1 VARFEE
7 VIMFKSIFVPLNGGD
22 KDDTALKTAL
32 AVARLFESHLECAR
46 ARLTPEFLIW
56 EGDVLDVVGGVVEGE
71 LITQLEKQD
80 RARTTTALRSFKAF
94 CEREKIVIADT
105 PGSAGVSARW
115 NELKGHQIA
124 EFVWE
129 SRFHD
134 LVVAARGLLAD
145 TDPATDFVGNLLL
158 DAGRPVLLAPDIP
171 PKTLGRTVAIA
182 WKNTPE
188 AARAVAAA
196 MPILAQ
202 AETVIVMSA
211 NEDDESVDGHTR
223 SAGRLADTLKWNGCN
238 ASAMHVNPDHR
249 AAPAILERCLDLGV
263 DLLVMGG
270 YGRSR
275 LRETVFGGFTRDV
288 LLSSPIPVFM
298 FH

>member
-1 VARFEE
+1 
-7 VIMFKSIFVPLNGGD
+7 MFKSIFVPLNGGE
-22 KDDTALKTAL
+22 KDDGALRTAL
-32 AVARLFESHLECAR
+32 AVAHLFGSHLECAR

-71 LITQLEKQD
+71 LMTQLEKQD
-80 RARTTTALRSFKAF
+80 RARTSTALRSFKTF
-94 CEREKIVIADT
+94 CEQEKIVIADA
-105 PGSAGVSARW
+105 PGPAGVTARW

-134 LVVAARGLLAD
+134 LVVAARGLLTD

-158 DAGRPVLLAPDIP
+158 DSGRPVLLAPDKP
-171 PKTLGRTVAIA
+171 PRTLGRTVAIA

-188 AARAVAAA
+188 AARAVTGA

-202 AETVIVMSA
+202 AEEVIVMSA
-211 NEDDESVDGHTR
+211 NEGDESVDGHSR
-223 SAGRLADTLKWNGCN
+223 SAQRLTDTLKWNGCK
-238 ASAMHVNPDHR
+238 ARALHVRPDHR
-249 AAPAILERCLDLGV
+249 AAAAILEQSLDLNA

-288 LLSSPIPVFM
+288 LQWSPIPVLM